1 MVYDYIVR
9 FVGDD
14 ITIKVTIT
22 EETSDIDH
30 DEIIAKAEKQL
41 CELWGAKEV
50 PNIFIIAEV
59 DVFEVSL

>member
-14 ITIKVTIT
+14 ITTKVTIT

-30 DEIIAKAEKQL
+30 DVIIAKAEKEL
-41 CELWGAKEV
+41 CELWGATKV
-50 PNIFIIAEV
+50 PDIFIIAEV